1 MTSRSTRV
9 RHSNSFTKKLLQMQ
23 QQQQQ
28 LTDAHAVADALK
40 LHQQLSDAHA
50 LVDSAQADARKPQKQ
65 LGKFFHGC

>member
-1 MTSRSTRV
+1 
-9 RHSNSFTKKLLQMQ
+9 MQ

-40 LHQQLSDAHA
+40 LQQQLSDTHA